1 VCQVLVYQ
9 PRHVASINS
18 PTSFELSAATTG
30 GSVTNG
36 TLTFSNIVI
45 TGYIGTVNGQVDAE
59 ARVYID
65 DLITVT

>member
-1 VCQVLVYQ
+1 ML
-9 PRHVASINS
+9 HAI
-18 PTSFELSAATTG
+18 TIT
-30 GSVTNG
+30 
-36 TLTFSNIVI
+36 SNIVI